1 MDTIAVL
8 PGLTPESYRR
18 HPLHGDAAAWPEKNC
33 YADLWIGFLHTLGL
47 EPLGMLA
54 FTVAVDFEGDQW
66 TFFKPPLEDLRSLY
80 GVDVQELTV
89 WRPLVGHAR
98 EHLAAG
104 KLISTE
110 ADAYWLPDTAGTDY
124 RRSHTKTTILLAEL
138 DTRRERL
145 RYFHNAGFFEL
156 EGEDFRQLF
165 RIGVPQDPAFMPFY
179 AELVH
184 IDRLVRRTPSE
195 LSDVAFEGLRR
206 HFAWRPRTNPFSRFA
221 ARMAHELPQLQA
233 QGLAHYHQWA
243 FASVRQAGAAFEL
256 LAAHL
261 RWLAT
266 QGYPELGEPAARF
279 EAIGQANKTL
289 ILKGARAVNSGRPLA
304 ADELL
309 QGMAADWERGM
320 AQLVPLLAAG

>member
-1 MDTIAVL
+1 MVAIAAL
-8 PGLTPESYRR
+8 PGLAPESYRR
-18 HPLHGDAAAWPEKNC
+18 HALHGEGAAWPEKNC

-47 EPLGMLA
+47 EPLAMLA

-66 TFFKPPLEDLRSLY
+66 TFFKPPLHELRGLF

-89 WRPLVGHAR
+89 WRPLIEHAG

-110 ADAYWLPDTAGTDY
+110 SDAYWLPDTAGTDY
-124 RRSHTKTTILLAEL
+124 RRSHTKTTILMAHV
-138 DTRRERL
+138 DVDRQRL
-145 RYFHNAGFFEL
+145 GYFHNAGYYEL

-165 RIGVPQDPAFMPFY
+165 RLDAAPDPAFLPLF
-179 AELVH
+179 AEVVS
-184 IDRLVRRTPSE
+184 IDRLVRRTASE
-195 LSDVAFEGLRR
+195 LSDIAFEQLRA
-206 HFAWRPRTNPFSRFA
+206 HFNWRPRSNPFSRFA
-221 ARMAHELPQLQA
+221 ARLA
-233 QGLAHYHQWA
+233 QDMPSMQSRGLAYYHQWA

-256 LAAHL
+256 LGAHL

-266 QGYPELGEPAARF
+266 QGYPELAEPAARF

-309 QGMAADWERGM
+309 QGMASDWERGM
-320 AQLVPLLAAG
+320 ALLAPLLLES